1 MDPYLF
7 QLLLRCLEVFP
18 CSKVLFLP
26 GGPVNHVALVRV
38 SSGPPEELCQFDV
51 PVTWR
56 LRPVVIRAADRPP
69 RQWKLSPRD
78 ASPSFPLASAH
89 RDLNSKGDAAVTPA
103 LSQGFSVFAPPAM
116 FPDVKLLIKLRPIPL
131 ERGELPAM
139 FLISLF
145 SLPCDSW
152 IKLASSSIW
161 LFVRALLDSAGGG
174 PEGCNSGSISDDGCT
189 YKRWLRH
196 PCASVVGERSKWDVE
211 KRAPSNKRPKIKRLI
226 VESC

>member
-1 MDPYLF
+1 MQQSSL
-7 QLLLRCLEVFP
+7 
-18 CSKVLFLP
+18 LP

-38 SSGPPEELCQFDV
+38 SSGLPEELCQFDV

-56 LRPVVIRAADRPP
+56 LHPVVIRAADRPP

-78 ASPSFPLASAH
+78 ASPSFSLSSAH
-89 RDLNSKGDAAVTPA
+89 RDLNSKGDAAVAPA
-103 LSQGFSVFAPPAM
+103 LSQGFSVFVPPAM

-152 IKLASSSIW
+152 IKLAASSTW
-161 LFVRALLDSAGGG
+161 LFVRALLDSVG
-174 PEGCNSGSISDDGCT
+174 GCNSGNISDDGCT
-189 YKRWLRH
+189 YKR
-196 PCASVVGERSKWDVE
+196 
-211 KRAPSNKRPKIKRLI
+211 
-226 VESC
+226 